1 MSRKPLKSRR
11 KSSIFLVETGVNKA
25 SGDGAGRGFN
35 TLQHEEFGGPE
46 LKAGGPERRGFADAP
61 LHGEHLQ

>member
-1 MSRKPLKSRR
+1 MSRKPVKSRR

-46 LKAGGPERRGFADAP
+46 LKAGG
-61 LHGEHLQ
+61 